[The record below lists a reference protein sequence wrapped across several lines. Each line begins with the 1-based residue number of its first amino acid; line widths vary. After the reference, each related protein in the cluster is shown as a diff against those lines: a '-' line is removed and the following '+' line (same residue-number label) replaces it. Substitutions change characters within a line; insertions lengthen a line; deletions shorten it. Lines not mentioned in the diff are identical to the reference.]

1 MHEATETLIGSAEA
15 ARILG
20 KSPRT
25 IHRLVKSGDLKPVYT
40 APGGQ
45 HGSYLF
51 TRATVAA
58 LAAEHQDKA
67 ERAEARAG

>member
-1 MHEATETLIGSAEA
+1 MFHMHEATGSLIGSAEA

-25 IHRLVKSGDLKPVYT
+25 IHRLVKSGDLTPVYT

-51 TRATVAA
+51 ERDAVERLASGSAA
-58 LAAEHQDKA
+58 
-67 ERAEARAG
+67 

>member
-1 MHEATETLIGSAEA
+1 MLHMHEATESLIGSAEA

-25 IHRLVKSGDLKPVYT
+25 IHRLVKSGDLTPVYT

-51 TRATVAA
+51 ERGTVEQLAQTAA
-58 LAAEHQDKA
+58 GAA
-67 ERAEARAG
+67 

>member
-1 MHEATETLIGSAEA
+1 MHEATESLIGSVEA

-25 IHRLVKSGDLKPVYT
+25 IHRLVKAGDLTPVHT

-51 TRATVAA
+51 DRAAVERLAETAGAA
-58 LAAEHQDKA
+58 
-67 ERAEARAG
+67 

>member
-1 MHEATETLIGSAEA
+1 MLRMHEATESLIGSAEA

-25 IHRLVKSGDLKPVYT
+25 IHRLVKAGDLNPVYT

-51 TRATVAA
+51 DRDEVER
-58 LAAEHQDKA
+58 LAAGSA
-67 ERAEARAG
+67 A